1 MSGRPAVAR
10 YRGPTAVGDDL
21 RRLVNLTYT
30 LAANDFKL
38 RFFGSAL
45 GYLWSLMRPL
55 MLFGVLYFV
64 FTEVVRF
71 GAGVQHYP
79 VYLLAAIVLF
89 TFFSETTSRGV
100 TSLIERE
107 TLLRK
112 IRFPRMVVPLSVA
125 LHALFNLGLNLLVV
139 FVFVFASGIDP
150 RWTWLEMVPLILLL
164 VLLSTGTTMLL
175 SALYVRYRDVQPIWE
190 VILQILFYAS
200 PIIYVTESFPDSI
213 EREAMANPITAI
225 LTQMRHALID
235 ADAPTAAEA
244 IGGGGRLLIPLLVT
258 AVVFALGIYVFARE
272 APRIAEDL

>member
-1 MSGRPAVAR
+1 MSAGPAVAR
-10 YRGPTAVGDDL
+10 YRGPTAFGDDL
-21 RRLVNLTYT
+21 RRLVNLTFT

-71 GAGVQHYP
+71 GSGVKFYP

-107 TLLRK
+107 SLHLK

-125 LHALFNLGLNLLVV
+125 LHAFFNLGLNLLVV

-150 RWTWLEMVPLILLL
+150 RWAWLEMVPLILLL
-164 VLLSTGTTMLL
+164 VMLATGTTMLI
-175 SALYVRYRDVQPIWE
+175 SALFVRYRDIQPIWE

-235 ADAPTAAEA
+235 PAAPTAAQA
-244 IGGGGRLLIPLLVT
+244 IGGGVRLLIPLLVI
-258 AVVFALGIYVFARE
+258 AVVFAVGVWVFAKE
-272 APRIAEDL
+272 APRIAENL

>member
-1 MSGRPAVAR
+1 MSAPATAPR

-21 RRLVNLTYT
+21 RRLVNLTTT

-45 GYLWSLMRPL
+45 GYLWSLMRPML
-55 MLFGVLYFV
+55 LFGVLYFV

-71 GAGVQHYP
+71 GAGVEYYP

-89 TFFSETTSRGV
+89 TFFSEATSRGV

-112 IRFPRMVVPLSVA
+112 IRFPRMVVPLSVV
-125 LHALFNLGLNLLVV
+125 LHASFNLGLNLIVV
-139 FVFVFASGIDP
+139 FGFVLGSGIAP
-150 RWTWLEMVPLILLL
+150 RWSWLAMIPLVLIL

-175 SALYVRYRDVQPIWE
+175 SALFVRYRDVQPIWE
-190 VILQILFYAS
+190 VVLQILFYAS
-200 PIIYVTESFPDSI
+200 PVIYVTSTLPDSI
-213 EREAMANPITAI
+213 ERKAMASPITAV
-225 LTQMRHALID
+225 LTEMRHVLID
-235 ADAPTAAEA
+235 PNAPTAAEA
-244 IGGGGRLLIPLLVT
+244 IGGRVRLLVPLGLT
-258 AVVFALGIYVFARE
+258 IAVFALGAWVFARE

>member
-1 MSGRPAVAR
+1 VSARPAAAT
-10 YRGPTAVGDDL
+10 YRGPNAFGDDL
-21 RRLVNLTYT
+21 RRLVNLTFT

-45 GYLWSLMRPL
+45 GYLWSLVRPL

-64 FTEVVRF
+64 FTEIVRF
-71 GAGVQHYP
+71 GAGVENYP

-89 TFFSETTSRGV
+89 TFFSDTTSRGV
-100 TSLIERE
+100 TSLVERE

-125 LHALFNLGLNLLVV
+125 LHALFNLGLNLVVV
-139 FVFVFASGIDP
+139 FAFVFAAGIDP
-150 RWTWLEMVPLILLL
+150 RWSWLQMVPIVLLL
-164 VLLSTGTTMLL
+164 VMLATGTTMLI

-190 VILQILFYAS
+190 VLLQILFYAS
-200 PIIYVTESFPDSI
+200 PIIYVTENFPDSI
-213 EREAMANPITAI
+213 EREAMASPLTAA

>member
-1 MSGRPAVAR
+1 VSARPATAT
-10 YRGPTAVGDDL
+10 YRGPNAFGDDL
-21 RRLVNLTYT
+21 RRLGNLTFT

-64 FTEVVRF
+64 FTEIVRF
-71 GAGVQHYP
+71 GAGVENYP
-79 VYLLAAIVLF
+79 VYLLAAIVMF

-100 TSLIERE
+100 TSLVERE

-125 LHALFNLGLNLLVV
+125 LHALFNLGLNLVVV
-139 FVFVFASGIDP
+139 FAFVFAAGIAP
-150 RWTWLEMVPLILLL
+150 RWSWLQMVPLVLLL
-164 VLLSTGTTMLL
+164 VLLSTGVTMLV
-175 SALYVRYRDVQPIWE
+175 SALYVRYRDMQPIWE
-190 VILQILFYAS
+190 VLLQILFYAS
-200 PIIYVTESFPDSI
+200 PIIYVTESFPDNI
-213 EREAMANPITAI
+213 EREAMANPIAAV

-235 ADAPTAAEA
+235 PDAPTAAQA
-244 IGGGGRLLIPLLVT
+244 IGGAARLAIPLLVI
-258 AVVFALGIYVFARE
+258 AVVFALGVYVFARE